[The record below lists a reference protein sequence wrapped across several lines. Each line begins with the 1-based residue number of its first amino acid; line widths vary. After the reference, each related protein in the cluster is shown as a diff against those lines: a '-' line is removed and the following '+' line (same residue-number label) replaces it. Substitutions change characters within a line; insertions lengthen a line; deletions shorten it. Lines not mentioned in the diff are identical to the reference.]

1 MNVLKLLQMEPCKL
15 RLEAQE
21 MMRQNLIDQLR
32 ELELKLPTQR
42 QVRLLQILRALK
54 LSLIFPLF
62 EIGDEQGENYV
73 SRVNYLVL

>member
-1 MNVLKLLQMEPCKL
+1 MNVRKLLQMEPCKL
-15 RLEAQE
+15 RLGAQE

-32 ELELKLPTQR
+32 ELELKLPTQK

-73 SRVNYLVL
+73 SQVN

>member
-1 MNVLKLLQMEPCKL
+1 
-15 RLEAQE
+15 
-21 MMRQNLIDQLR
+21 MMRLNLIDQLR

-73 SRVNYLVL
+73 YRVNYLVL